1 MAATV
6 TGFFGNEAVELNNAA
21 TESTLNQL
29 LQEFKNSSNLI
40 KNLANKIG
48 IPSSGGGNDSVNNN
62 SAAMER
68 NTTVA
73 DRLRV
78 HQENAAASFYK
89 FDRNISS
96 VIGSLE
102 GGNLASGIMSVANS
116 FSELNPLVGVAV
128 SLFSKLY
135 EFQQEN
141 FKVYQQLSAS
151 GVNFAGSLTDLR
163 QAAASSYL
171 TLSEFSNLISK
182 NSEAF
187 ARMGGTAND
196 GAMAFAKASSDLIKG
211 PVGANLMALGYT
223 TEQVNQ
229 GLVSYIANTGGR
241 TATEMKNTKD
251 LAAGASSYLTELDA
265 LAEITGKS
273 REAQEQE
280 LKQLQANQAFQ
291 AYMQTLDE
299 TGKAKANAALLEAQ
313 AKGGKGAAEALQANL
328 MGLPP
333 MTKAA
338 QEFTAIAPEM
348 ASANNKMADAVRD
361 TSVGMS
367 GIKRAGD
374 ELGVAANKT
383 KEALGQTGT
392 ALIMQGGDLASTM
405 GTIYGTAN
413 RNAQQGV
420 KTAEDAAKQRDS
432 IEARQRQREESQ
444 AATMSDA
451 NRAMKEL
458 YEAVME
464 VVNPIVEIFT
474 PIIDVVSLALKGLM
488 LVIKP
493 AITPFIW
500 VGQILG
506 FLVEKLKHFLNLFG
520 GAFKEKEPQL
530 KTTKVNSPNVEVGNK
545 LNKKSEN
552 LLTNELDVGNNGVSE
567 ALRDSMTQLPPMTN
581 AAQQVI
587 STAPEMISS
596 IKNQA
601 DRGNSS
607 ESILPGILSGT
618 IDHIQGAITG
628 GVAGALVGG
637 PMGAL
642 TGVVGGLLIGEN
654 RIGNISKSIGET
666 INNLFIKQNEEEA
679 NARKA
684 TNDTKLEAGQSTDE
698 QIIAHLKKQAEELEK
713 SRKLHERT
721 VRHLDDINSNTDNS
735 GTPQFV

>member
-6 TGFFGNEAVELNNAA
+6 TGFFGNESVELNNAA

-29 LQEFKNSSNLI
+29 LQEFRTSSNLI
-40 KNLANKIG
+40 RNLANKIG
-48 IPSSGGGNDSVNNN
+48 VQSSSGGGDSAVNNN
-62 SAAMER
+62 STAMER

-73 DRLRV
+73 ERLRV
-78 HQENAAASFYK
+78 HQEEAASSFYK
-89 FDRNISS
+89 LSGNISS

-102 GGNLASGIMSVANS
+102 GGNLASGITAVANS

-135 EFQQEN
+135 EFQQQN

-241 TATEMKNTKD
+241 TAAEMKNTKD
-251 LAAGASSYLTELDA
+251 LAAGASAYLTELDA

-273 REAQEQE
+273 KEAQEQE

-374 ELGVAANKT
+374 ELGVAASRT
-383 KEALGQTGT
+383 KDALGQTGT
-392 ALIMQGGDLASTM
+392 ALIAQGGDLASTM

-420 KTAEDAAKQRDS
+420 KTVEDAARQRNS
-432 IEARQRQREESQ
+432 IEARQKQREESQ

-451 NRAMKEL
+451 SRAMKEL

-464 VVNPIVEIFT
+464 VVNPIVQILT
-474 PIIDVVSLALKGLM
+474 PVIDVVSLALKGLM

-520 GAFKEKEPQL
+520 GEFKEKEPQL
-530 KTTKVNSPNVEVGNK
+530 KTKAKENNSNASLGNDLGKKPEVVLANSPDQ
-545 LNKKSEN
+545 S
-552 LLTNELDVGNNGVSE
+552 NNGVSE
-567 ALRDSMTQLPPMTN
+567 ALRDSMARIPPMTQ
-581 AAQQVI
+581 AAQEFTANAPSII
-587 STAPEMISS
+587 SN
-596 IKNQA
+596 IKNQE
-601 DRGNSS
+601 DSS
-607 ESILPGILSGT
+607 RNLESVLPNIFSGT
-618 IDHIQGAITG
+618 VDHLQGAITG
-628 GVAGALVGG
+628 GVTGALVGG
-637 PMGAL
+637 PIGAL
-642 TGVVGGLLIGEN
+642 SGALGGLLIGEN

-666 INNLFIKQNEEEA
+666 INNLFVKQAEKEA
-679 NARKA
+679 ESKA
-684 TNDTKLEAGQSTDE
+684 NDTTLPEAGQSTDE
-698 QIIAHLKKQAEELEK
+698 QIIEHLKKQSEELEK
-713 SRKLHERT
+713 SRKLHERA
-721 VRHLDDINSNTDNS
+721 VRHLDDINSNSDNS
-735 GTPQFV
+735 GPPRF